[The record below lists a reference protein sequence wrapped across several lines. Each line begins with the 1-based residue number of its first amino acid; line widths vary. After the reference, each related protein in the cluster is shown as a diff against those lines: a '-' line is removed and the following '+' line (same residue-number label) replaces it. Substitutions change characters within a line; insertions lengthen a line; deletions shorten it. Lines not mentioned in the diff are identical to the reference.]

1 MKLFTKNG
9 YDFYEVSSAMQKAIR
24 RSDIPTAGYF
34 GLELWHS
41 NYRDYVWKRLF
52 SISAEDCGGIIT
64 KEIEALWQ
72 GHQLVNK
79 NSQEPKGRIFV
90 SKAIILLCQW
100 DKNRDADHLQN
111 FVYDQKINMSDDVI
125 EKTLDD
131 VRKNPIAIPNYAY
144 DCHTRRGKNMG
155 KTKAEF
161 FKEELEALKP
171 RQLGL
176 FDDLI

>member
-1 MKLFTKNG
+1 MFT
-9 YDFYEVSSAMQKAIR
+9 
-24 RSDIPTAGYF
+24 
-34 GLELWHS
+34 
-41 NYRDYVWKRLF
+41 
-52 SISAEDCGGIIT
+52 ISAEDCGGIIT